1 MRRNSGRLSVVP
13 LIAWSAYTA
22 TTGQP
27 SEAACAR
34 HTRTWSSM
42 DSSRWLWDENRAYIA
57 AACAIM
63 SLPSPREWYCLW
75 PRAGLPPICA
85 GPVAFRR
92 QSQTSHRIYIHA
104 NRPWGRL
111 MVLIHRVCEGV
122 LWKRPNGRFLRLT
135 AWTNE
140 QGLVL
145 LRLPHDLPTAPLFL
159 DVVRGNQQ
167 AVALLPSRLQN
178 N

>member
-63 SLPSPREWYCLW
+63 SLPSLRGRFHSR

-85 GPVAFRR
+85 RPISFRCSSPPPR
-92 QSQTSHRIYIHA
+92 TRKSRRPPEAILSLSAVPTNAKSLPRLKSGCFAVLRGGRGASHIYA
-104 NRPWGRL
+104 ARSAMKSDSFCPQMMGSS
-111 MVLIHRVCEGV
+111 
-122 LWKRPNGRFLRLT
+122 P
-135 AWTNE
+135 
-140 QGLVL
+140 
-145 LRLPHDLPTAPLFL
+145 
-159 DVVRGNQQ
+159 
-167 AVALLPSRLQN
+167 
-178 N
+178 

>member
-1 MRRNSGRLSVVP
+1 MPASATMRRNSGRLSVVP

-85 GPVAFRR
+85 GPIAFRSRSPLSPESANPVGLRRLYSPCRLFR
-92 QSQTSHRIYIHA
+92 QMRESVPRLKSGCFAVLRGGRGTSRIY
-104 NRPWGRL
+104 
-111 MVLIHRVCEGV
+111 
-122 LWKRPNGRFLRLT
+122 T
-135 AWTNE
+135 
-140 QGLVL
+140 
-145 LRLPHDLPTAPLFL
+145 
-159 DVVRGNQQ
+159 
-167 AVALLPSRLQN
+167 S
-178 N
+178 